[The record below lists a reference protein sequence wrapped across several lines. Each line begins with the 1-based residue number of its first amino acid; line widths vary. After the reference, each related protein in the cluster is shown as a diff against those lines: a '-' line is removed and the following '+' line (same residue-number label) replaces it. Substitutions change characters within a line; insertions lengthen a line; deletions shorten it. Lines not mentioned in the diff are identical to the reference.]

1 MFTLFGRKKTQE
13 QQSLSISSSTR
24 YGTFSLSGAQTS
36 QTVNTETMIVM
47 TVRSIIEQIFGYN
60 DHTGMCSLVGKL
72 IKQPELVGLLL
83 SIKEYIG
90 QHPHAGTDGFI
101 RQSWDK
107 IEQIKKAIPTGY
119 SLRTGNL
126 FLDKRLN
133 GELNN
138 ELLSQ
143 LLQPFADAF
152 ELEVY
157 KEHPKSAL

>member
-13 QQSLSISSSTR
+13 QQSLSTSSSTR

-36 QTVNTETMIVM
+36 QTVDTDTMIVM

-60 DHTGMCSLVGKL
+60 DHTDMCSLVGKL

-101 RQSWDK
+101 RQNWK
-107 IEQIKKAIPTGY
+107 QIQQIKQALPEGY
-119 SLRTGNL
+119 NIHTANL
-126 FLDKRLN
+126 FLDRKLK
-133 GELNN
+133 GKPSEELSS
-138 ELLSQ
+138 L

-152 ELEVY
+152 GVAGY
-157 KEHPKSAL
+157 AEHPNSAL